1 MSWLTAKN
9 VDVPVNIG
17 YFKLICP
24 SCHDLMTRE
33 VACQASVLGF
43 NDSLFELF
51 YLRFKVMGTCWV
63 SAHTE
68 GIKTRART
76 GPRSVALFLKF

>member
-24 SCHDLMTRE
+24 SCHDLMIRE
-33 VACQASVLGF
+33 VACQVRAPGF
-43 NDSLFELF
+43 NDSSFELF
-51 YLRFKVMGTCWV
+51 HLRFKVMGTFGDMLGV
-63 SAHTE
+63 SALRR
-68 GIKTRART
+68 K
-76 GPRSVALFLKF
+76 